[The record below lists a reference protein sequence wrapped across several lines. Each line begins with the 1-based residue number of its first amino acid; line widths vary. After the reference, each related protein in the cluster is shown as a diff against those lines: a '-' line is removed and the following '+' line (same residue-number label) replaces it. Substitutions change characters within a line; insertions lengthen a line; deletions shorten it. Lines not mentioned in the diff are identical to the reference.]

1 MSQHFDLC
9 VIGTGSGNSVVDDRF
24 ADWSVAVVERG
35 TFGGTCLNRGC
46 IPSKMLIYPAD
57 IVETVRHA
65 GALGVDAHVDGV
77 RWADIR
83 DRTFGRI
90 DPISEGGRQYRS
102 HLPNH
107 TVFEVDAHFIGD
119 HHLQLGPGDDA
130 QQITADRFV
139 LAAGA
144 RTMVPPEIEGLAEVG
159 FHTSDT
165 IMRVDEV
172 PRRLVVIGG
181 GFIATELAHVFDAFG
196 SQVTMI
202 VRRNGLLLHEDAEMS
217 ARITARFAERLDL
230 RLCSHPVRVRR
241 AGDGSRAD
249 GPIVVEVRSDDGTST
264 IECDALLL
272 ATGRIPNSDQLRVE
286 ATGVSVDGDG
296 YVVTDRSLSTG
307 VEGIWA
313 LGDLR
318 NPLQLK
324 HLANLEARVVQ
335 HNLLHPEDLHHVD
348 ERFVPHAVFT
358 SPQIG
363 SVGLTE
369 ADAAERGLDV
379 AIAVREYGGTA
390 YGWAMEDTTSC
401 AKVIVDRSTRHVLGA
416 HVIGYQASILIQQL
430 VQGMRFGQTVDEMAR
445 DVIYPHPALSEVI
458 ENVLLD
464 VINVLDH
471 THGPAPETGAG

>member
-24 ADWSVAVVERG
+24 ADWSIAVVERG
-35 TFGGTCLNRGC
+35 ALGGTCLNRGC

-65 GALGVDAHVDGV
+65 GTLGVDAHVDAV

-90 DPISEGGRQYRS
+90 DSIAEGGRDYRM

-107 TVFEVDAHFIGD
+107 TVFESDAHFVGD
-119 HHLQLGPGDDA
+119 HRLQLGHHADA
-130 QQITADRFV
+130 EQITADRFV

-144 RTMVPPEIEGLAEVG
+144 RTMVPPEIAGLQDVEY
-159 FHTSDT
+159 HTSDS

-172 PRRLVVIGG
+172 PPRLCVIGG
-181 GFIATELAHVFDAFG
+181 GFVATEMAHVFDAFG
-196 SQVTMI
+196 SRVTMLT
-202 VRRNGLLLHEDAEMS
+202 RRDGLLLNEDHEIS
-217 ARITARFAERLDL
+217 ARITDRFTERLDL
-230 RLCSHPVRVRR
+230 RQSAHRLRVHRS
-241 AGDGSRAD
+241 DG
-249 GPIVVEVRSDDGTST
+249 GIVVEFDGTDGPAS

-272 ATGRIPNSDQLRVE
+272 ATGRMPNGDQLRAE
-286 ATGVSVDGDG
+286 ATGVSLDHDG
-296 YVVTDRSLSTG
+296 YVITDNTLSTG
-307 VEGIWA
+307 VDGIWA
-313 LGDLR
+313 LGDIR
-318 NPLQLK
+318 NSLQLK

-335 HNLLHPEDLHHVD
+335 HNLLHPDARRHID

-358 SPQIG
+358 FPQIG
-363 SVGLTE
+363 AVGLTE
-369 ADAAERGLDV
+369 QEAVARGLDV
-379 AIAVREYGGTA
+379 VVAVRDYGGTA

-401 AKVIVDRSTRHVLGA
+401 AKVIVDRESRLLVGA
-416 HVIGYQASILIQQL
+416 HVIGAQASILIQQL
-430 VQGMRFGQTVDEMAR
+430 VQGMRFGLTVDDMAH

-458 ENVLLD
+458 ENALLD
-464 VINVLDH
+464 VIHALDN